1 MARVLAFLRLRC
13 PHCLRGKLFQGLWQ
27 MPERCS
33 VCGTEYEREQGYFMN
48 AIFFG
53 YVLGFIA
60 ILPLNIFLYVREAP
74 PIWFLIGTLL
84 LLTLLSPIL
93 FRYSRALWMYLDERL
108 DPRDD
113 ATLPG
118 ETVEARR

>member
-1 MARVLAFLRLRC
+1 
-13 PHCLRGKLFQGLWQ
+13 
-27 MPERCS
+27 
-33 VCGTEYEREQGYFMN
+33 MN

-60 ILPLNIFLYVREAP
+60 ILPLNIFLYVRHVQ
-74 PIWFLIGTLL
+74 PIWFLVGTLL
-84 LLTLLSPIL
+84 LLTFLSPLI

-108 DPRDD
+108 DPRED

-118 ETVEARR
+118 ETVEGHP